1 LETDLKTARERVTE
15 LYHRWE
21 ELERIKQ
28 VGTG

>member
-1 LETDLKTARERVTE
+1 LETDLKSARERVTE

-28 VGTG
+28 ESSR